1 MVVGMIVTDAV
12 FKTKNVII
20 LLVAVSFSLFSF
32 CISLIV
38 FSPNGV
44 AAFPKPSIFIM
55 MLLPIY
61 VKQGLLFGISGKIIF
76 KIGDGV
82 HNWRDLAVIG
92 QSVAPHK
99 HSPYKTLNPTY
110 EVL

>member
-1 MVVGMIVTDAV
+1 MEN
-12 FKTKNVII
+12 KTMNMSARFQMRRDT
-20 LLVAVSFSLFSF
+20 LENWNTYNPLPLAGEP
-32 CISLIV
+32 CIA
-38 FSPNGV
+38 FTPNNE
-44 AAFPKPSIFIM
+44 
-55 MLLPIY
+55 L
-61 VKQGLLFGISGKIIF
+61 IF

-82 HNWRDLAVIG
+82 HNWRDLAVMG